1 MGSQMTPKSPLT
13 PVVTDLGCLGH
24 VRATAKGFVAYD
36 RDDRPIGTFADA
48 SSAIAAVLST

>member
-1 MGSQMTPKSPLT
+1 MGSQMMPKSPLT
-13 PVVTDLGCLGH
+13 PVVTSLGCLGH

-48 SSAIAAVLST
+48 NQAIAAVLST